1 MGRQT
6 LVPIKGVEVV
16 VGDFGMWSEPSQ
28 QCQLTG
34 PDFPVWKSL
43 VSVGDSGCWETG
55 REDCPGPGSLKQNI
69 SNRQAPSVFQCHQP
83 TSLTIRAISLQRL
96 RAIQGAFLSP

>member
-1 MGRQT
+1 MGWQT
-6 LVPIKGVEVV
+6 LVPIKGWKWWRGILGV
-16 VGDFGMWSEPSQ
+16 WAEPSQ
-28 QCQLTG
+28 DCQLTG

-55 REDCPGPGSLKQNI
+55 REDCPGLGSLKQNI

-83 TSLTIRAISLQRL
+83 TRLTIRAMSSHGL
-96 RAIQGAFLSP
+96 

>member
-1 MGRQT
+1 MGWQT
-6 LVPIKGVEVV
+6 LVPIKGWKRWWGILGV
-16 VGDFGMWSEPSQ
+16 WSELSQ
-28 QCQLTG
+28 DCQLTG

-55 REDCPGPGSLKQNI
+55 REDCPGLGSLKLNI

-83 TSLTIRAISLQRL
+83 TRLTIRAMSSHGL
-96 RAIQGAFLSP
+96 